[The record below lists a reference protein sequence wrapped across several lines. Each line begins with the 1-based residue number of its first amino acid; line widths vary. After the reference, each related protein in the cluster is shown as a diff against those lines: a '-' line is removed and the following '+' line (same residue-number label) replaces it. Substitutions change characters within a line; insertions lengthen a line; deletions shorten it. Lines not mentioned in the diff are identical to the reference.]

1 MARVEW
7 IAEVQ
12 DPELSFDKVKAEQW
26 LDKVAHMHN
35 RVLGRLTYIFVD
47 DTKILEVNQ
56 QYLGHDYFTD
66 IITFDDTLGRCISGT
81 IFISIDTV
89 RSNAEQIAHCAV
101 ADELRRVIVHGIL
114 HLCGIN
120 DKGPGEREVMEGH
133 ENQALKVLKTT
144 DNYAF

>member
-12 DPELSFDKVKAEQW
+12 DSELTFDKTKAEEW

-35 RVLGRLTYIFVD
+35 RVLGRLTYIFVND
-47 DTKILEVNQ
+47 AKILEVNR

-81 IFISIDTV
+81 MFISMDTV
-89 RSNAEQIAHCAV
+89 RSNAEQIVNCTV
-101 ADELRRVIVHGIL
+101 ADELRRVIVHGVL
-114 HLCGIN
+114 HMCGIN
-120 DKGPGEREVMEGH
+120 DKGPGERQIMEEH
-133 ENQALKVLKTT
+133 EDQALRLLKT
-144 DNYAF
+144 DNNDF

>member
-66 IITFDDTLGRCISGT
+66 IITFDDTLGHCISGT

>member
-12 DPELSFDKVKAEQW
+12 DPELDFDKQQIEQW
-26 LDKVAHMHN
+26 LDKVARMHN
-35 RVLGRLTYIFVD
+35 CVLGRLTYIFVD
-47 DTKILEVNQ
+47 DAEILEINR

-81 IFISIDTV
+81 MFISMDTV
-89 RSNAEQIAHCAV
+89 RSNAEQVAHCPV
-101 ADELRRVIVHGIL
+101 ADELRRVIVHGVL

-120 DKGPGEREVMEGH
+120 DKGPGERQIMEDH
-133 ENQALKVLKTT
+133 ENQALNVLKTT
-144 DNYAF
+144 DNNGI

>member
-12 DPELSFDKVKAEQW
+12 DPELSFDKEKAERW
-26 LDKVAHMHN
+26 LDRVAHIHN

-47 DTKILEVNQ
+47 DEKILEVNR
-56 QYLGHDYFTD
+56 QYLGHDYYTD

-81 IFISIDTV
+81 MFISMDTV
-89 RSNAEQIAHCAV
+89 RSNAGQVAHCAV
-101 ADELRRVIVHGIL
+101 SDELRRVIVHGVL

-120 DKGPGEREVMEGH
+120 DKGPGEREVMEAH
-133 ENQALKVLKTT
+133 ENQALEVLKST
-144 DNYAF
+144 DNNDF